1 MAEVAMASEEGAVEA
16 SAKELI
22 DSMSD
27 EEKSGLKG
35 WYWYDWANQA
45 YALTVMTVI
54 VRALMAN
61 LYIFCQFQIF
71 RLDFAA
77 LRALPRQILFYA

>member
-35 WYWYDWANQA
+35 WYSVSYTH
-45 YALTVMTVI
+45 LT
-54 VRALMAN
+54 
-61 LYIFCQFQIF
+61 
-71 RLDFAA
+71 
-77 LRALPRQILFYA
+77 LPTIYSV